1 MRKRRKEEK
10 FNSFADDYLTDR
22 IKIDVLIQNEIK
34 VKQFLSFSH
43 EFKLEQNVSQNYVSR
58 IIH

>member
-34 VKQFLSFSH
+34 VKQFL
-43 EFKLEQNVSQNYVSR
+43 
-58 IIH
+58 

>member
-10 FNSFADDYLTDR
+10 FNSFADYLTDR

-34 VKQFLSFSH
+34 VKQFL
-43 EFKLEQNVSQNYVSR
+43 
-58 IIH
+58 